1 MATSGTEKWFLSL
14 GDAVLGP
21 LSWAEVEERVRTAR
35 AEDSACVRA
44 DGAQAWKP
52 YRAVKPSAPGPG
64 GASPAEL
71 PPVDEESLRF
81 CEAAVRIGVL
91 TPDTANQVL
100 ERRRL
105 ERASGQTKSIY
116 LFLEEH
122 GLLTV
127 DHITAVLTAQ
137 KNEPAGAMVR
147 APGQIVITTPAVAT
161 TVSAPSTAGPWQTV
175 KAKPLNFG
183 MLFPFRE
190 WRQDSPWAN
199 PWVRWFAFYAI
210 YPIAL
215 GEIVGNV
222 GTLGDVVW
230 ALGAYFAVLSAFI
243 LYLWLEPGN
252 VPWGRVVM
260 VAGCTAVFGGVLVIF
275 GQQNIPVV
283 RELYAVQNLPDLGTR
298 ILGCILGTGIMEETV
313 KALPIFWLFL
323 IKKNVASLRQI
334 AFLGAVSGLA
344 FGVLEAVQYSY
355 RYAEAHAEALLGSF
369 VRSGGQQVDLS
380 TYGQF
385 VVAEG
390 TRLVSLP
397 LLHGLFTAI
406 TAVFVA
412 FAASVATKKASLVIT
427 GLLLT
432 ATLHGLYDAALYDQ
446 SRSPWLAIAVALAT
460 LLLFVLYSHTGE
472 KILQSVMA
480 EQAATGGGG
489 GAPAAS

>member
-1 MATSGTEKWFLSL
+1 MATIGTEKWFLSL

-21 LSWAEVEERVRTAR
+21 LSWTEVDERVRTAK

-52 YRAVKPSAPGPG
+52 YRAVKVDAPAPG
-64 GASPAEL
+64 GAAAAEL

-81 CEAAVRIGVL
+81 CETAVRIGVL

-116 LFLEEH
+116 AFLEEH

-137 KNEPAGAMVR
+137 KNEPAGPIVR

-161 TVSAPSTAGPWQTV
+161 TVSAPSTVGPWQTV

-323 IKKNVASLRQI
+323 FKKNVASLRQI

-446 SRSPWLAIAVALAT
+446 SRSPWLAIAVALVT

-480 EQAATGGGG
+480 EQAATGGAG